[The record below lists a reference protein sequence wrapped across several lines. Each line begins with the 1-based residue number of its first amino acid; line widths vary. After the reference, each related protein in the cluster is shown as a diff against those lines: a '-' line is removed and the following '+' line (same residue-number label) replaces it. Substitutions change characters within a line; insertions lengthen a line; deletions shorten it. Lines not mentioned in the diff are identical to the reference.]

1 MTEDDHNSSALT
13 VSKKLN
19 DTSCA
24 YRLANKWSNMIRP
37 STSSYYFWPA
47 KTNVERE
54 YRIKLVETDSSV
66 GEISFKS
73 QAAITFQT
81 MENEASLLE
90 LVQR

>member
-1 MTEDDHNSSALT
+1 MTEDDDNSAALI

-19 DTSCA
+19 DTLCDS
-24 YRLANKWSNMIRP
+24 RLANKWSNMIRP
-37 STSSYYFWPA
+37 QTSSDYFFPA
-47 KTNVERE
+47 KTIVERE

-73 QAAITFQT
+73 QADITFQT

-90 LVQR
+90 LFQR